1 MARLAPPPLLRGR
14 APSALLAAAA
24 LLLAAGPARAQTYS
38 TICGPATLTIPNAT
52 LAAGSFQR
60 AVRCG
65 YTLAGS
71 AIFMQSF
78 TLLNPQGALIRV
90 MSARDANCEQP
101 YLPYAPSSDNALGYT
116 TTSTSFAMTGQPQ
129 SATGDSSGEPRVC
142 IYVGCAASTTCSTSG
157 LALDSYYGKR
167 QTSSGTA
174 SGGSSSSSVVGGVVG
189 GIILLVIIFVV
200 FSWVWRCKAMQQQLQ
215 MQQQAQMQMQAQMA
229 VAQPQVM
236 VQGGQP
242 MMVGQMMGGQPMM
255 GAPYGSQVRRRAARS
270 RARAFARSLL

>member
-1 MARLAPPPLLRGR
+1 MARLAPPPLLRGG

-38 TICGPATLTIPNAT
+38 TICGPARLTIPNAT

-101 YLPYAPSSDNALGYT
+101 YLPYAPNSDNALGYT

-129 SATGDSSGEPRVC
+129 SATLL
-142 IYVGCAASTTCSTSG
+142 ASRSH
-157 LALDSYYGKR
+157 A
-167 QTSSGTA
+167 QTSFTRSMAAPSFLAVCCLRALINVAGLNKSPRDKASERSAPLPLAACDRHRWRAILLRTSSRSHACGFSGPADQRLVQSAGTA
-174 SGGSSSSSVVGGVVG
+174 PDRSEAETAWMAGVSSPEPKSTCFWCLCLCVCVCV
-189 GIILLVIIFVV
+189 
-200 FSWVWRCKAMQQQLQ
+200 
-215 MQQQAQMQMQAQMA
+215 
-229 VAQPQVM
+229 
-236 VQGGQP
+236 
-242 MMVGQMMGGQPMM
+242 
-255 GAPYGSQVRRRAARS
+255 
-270 RARAFARSLL
+270 